1 MTSEYDMTIPPTTLT
16 PASGSAPKP
25 APQPAPRGYGGLR
38 VVSFESRMAAE
49 AVKLIRSAGGV
60 ALSAPSMQEVP
71 LSSAPQSGPGSSE
84 DIFAFAEELL
94 ADRIDVVIFLTGVGT
109 KYLFE
114 ILSPRHSPARLA
126 AALAATTVVARG
138 SKSLRVLRELEVPVS
153 IVAPEPNTW
162 RDVLVALDAA
172 APELRLSGARVA
184 VQEYGVSNAELLS
197 ELRGRGAK
205 VRPVPVYR
213 WALPDDIAPLHDA
226 IRQVIARTADVLL
239 FTSSNQVFHLL
250 EVLRNLGCEEAFRQ
264 ACREVVIGSIGILC
278 TQTLAAE
285 GFVVDFEPAHAKLG
299 ALIKE
304 GSERAPELIITRR
317 QALRRSVATAAPRT
331 AQTPVADIRDSVFMK
346 ACRREPVPYT
356 PVWLMRQAGRYMQE
370 YRELRARVSFIDL
383 CKTPELAAQAAVDA
397 QRRLGVDA
405 AILFSDILLLLEP
418 VGLGLEYVHGEG
430 PSLTRLVR
438 GAADVDRLRE
448 VDPHASLAYVFEAV
462 RRTRAELDANIP
474 LIGFSGAPFT
484 LASYMIEGGG
494 SKNYIDTK
502 RLMYAD
508 KGAWDAMM
516 ALLSRAVVAYLKGQI
531 DAGAVAV
538 QLFDSWVGCLSP
550 HDYRTYVL
558 PHMRELIAALPPGV
572 PVIHFGTET
581 ATLLELQVSAGAGV
595 IGVDHRV
602 EIADAFARF
611 PGVAVQG
618 NLDPVL
624 LFSERSALREQT
636 SRVLAEV
643 AGRPGHIFNLGHG
656 ILPGTPV
663 DNVIALVD
671 MVHELSAR

>member
-1 MTSEYDMTIPPTTLT
+1 MTISSTAST
-16 PASGSAPKP
+16 PAPGLPSGAPR
-25 APQPAPRGYGGLR
+25 RGYGGLR

-49 AVKLIRSAGGV
+49 AGKLIQSAGGV

-71 LSSAPQSGPGSSE
+71 LEPDTAGGANRE
-84 DIFAFAEELL
+84 VFAFADELL
-94 ADRIDVVIFLTGVGT
+94 AGRLDVVIFLTGVGAR
-109 KYLFE
+109 YLFE
-114 ILSPRHSPARLA
+114 TLAVRHGRAELA
-126 AALAATTVVARG
+126 AALARTTVVARG
-138 SKSLRVLRELEVPVS
+138 SKPVRVLHEMDVPVS
-153 IVAPEPNTW
+153 LVAPEPNTW
-162 RDVLVALDAA
+162 KEVVAVIDAA
-172 APELRLSGARVA
+172 APKLNLSGARVA
-184 VQEYGVSNAELLS
+184 VQEYGVSNVELLD
-197 ELRGRGAK
+197 ELRARGAS
-205 VRPVPVYR
+205 VRAVPVYR
-213 WALPDDIAPLHDA
+213 WTLPDDLAPLHDG
-226 IRQVIARTADVLL
+226 IRQVIDRTADVLL

-250 EVLRNLGCEEAFRQ
+250 EVVRSLGCEDAFRR
-264 ACREVVIGSIGILC
+264 ACREVAIGSIGPLC
-278 TQTLAAE
+278 TQTLTE
-285 GFVVDFEPAHAKLG
+285 QGFAVDFEPEEAKLG
-299 ALIKE
+299 RLIKE
-304 GSERAPELIITRR
+304 GSERAPEVVIERR
-317 QALRRSVATAAPRT
+317 RALRASVTDAATVRAAHPDRTAAVDLS
-331 AQTPVADIRDSVFMK
+331 QSVFMK

-370 YRELRARVSFIDL
+370 YRELRAGVSFIDL
-383 CKTPELAAQAAVDA
+383 CKKPELAAQAAVDA

-438 GAADVDRLRE
+438 SGADIDRLRE
-448 VDPHASLAYVFEAV
+448 VDPHESLNYVFEAV
-462 RRTRAELDANIP
+462 RRTRAELDAHVP

-502 RLMYAD
+502 RFMYAD

-516 ALLSRAVVAYLKGQI
+516 ALLSRAVVAYLKGQVE
-531 DAGAVAV
+531 AGAVAL

-558 PHMRELIAALPPGV
+558 PHMRTIVAALPAGV

-581 ATLLELQVSAGAGV
+581 ATLLELQVSAGASV

-602 EIADAFARF
+602 EIGSAFDRF
-611 PGVAVQG
+611 PDVAVQG

-624 LFSERSALREQT
+624 LFADRSALREQT
-636 SRVLAEV
+636 TRVLAEV
-643 AGRPGHIFNLGHG
+643 GGRNGHIFNLGHG

>member
-1 MTSEYDMTIPPTTLT
+1 MNQA
-16 PASGSAPKP
+16 PARACGPEKPP
-25 APQPAPRGYGGLR
+25 APEAEHRGYGGLR

-49 AVKLIRSAGGV
+49 SVKLIRSAGGV
-60 ALSAPSMQEVP
+60 ALSAPSMQEIP
-71 LSSAPQSGPGSSE
+71 LGPARDTGGPSNAE
-84 DIFAFAEELL
+84 VFAFAEELM
-94 ADRIDVVIFLTGVGT
+94 AGRIDVAIFLTGVGT
-109 KYLFE
+109 RYLFE
-114 ILSPRHSPARLA
+114 TLGPRHSQAELA
-126 AALAATTVVARG
+126 AALGTTTVVARG
-138 SKSLRVLRELEVPVS
+138 SKPLRVLRELDVPVS

-162 RDVLVALDAA
+162 KEVVAALDAA
-172 APELRLSGARVA
+172 APQLNLSGAHVA
-184 VQEYGVSNAELLS
+184 VQEYGVSNAELLD

-213 WALPDDIAPLHDA
+213 WELPADLAPFHDA
-226 IRQVIARTADVLL
+226 IRQVIARTVDVLL

-250 EVLRNLGCEEAFRQ
+250 EVVRDLGCEEAFRK
-264 ACREVVIGSIGILC
+264 ACREVVIGSVGPLC

-285 GFVVDFEPAHAKLG
+285 GFVVDFEPAHSKLG

-304 GSERAPELIITRR
+304 GSERAPELVIARR
-317 QALRRSVATAAPRT
+317 QALRRSTAVEVAERLPRAGDKPAVAAT
-331 AQTPVADIRDSVFMK
+331 DSAFMK
-346 ACRREPVPYT
+346 ACRREPVPHT

-370 YRELRARVSFIDL
+370 YRELRARVSFIEL
-383 CKTPELAAQAAVDA
+383 CKTPDLAAQAAVDA

-438 GAADVDRLRE
+438 VPADIDRLRE

-462 RRTRAELDANIP
+462 RRTRAELDAQVP

-502 RLMYAD
+502 RFMYAD

-538 QLFDSWVGCLSP
+538 QLFDSWVGCLAP
-550 HDYRTYVL
+550 NDYRTYVL
-558 PHMRELIAALPPGV
+558 PHMRAIIAALPAGV

-595 IGVDHRV
+595 IGIDHRV
-602 EIADAFARF
+602 EIASAFDRF

-624 LFSERSALREQT
+624 LFAEREMLRKQT
-636 SRVLAEV
+636 ARALAEV
-643 AGRPGHIFNLGHG
+643 GGRPGHIFNLGHG

-671 MVHELSAR
+671 LVHELSAR

>member
-1 MTSEYDMTIPPTTLT
+1 
-16 PASGSAPKP
+16 
-25 APQPAPRGYGGLR
+25 
-38 VVSFESRMAAE
+38 MAAE
-49 AVKLIRSAGGV
+49 SVKLIRSAGGV

-71 LSSAPQSGPGSSE
+71 LDAAKGSAPGTAGNAE
-84 DIFAFAEELL
+84 AFVFAEELL
-94 ADRIDVVIFLTGVGT
+94 AGRIDIAIFLTGVGT
-109 KYLFE
+109 RYLFDT
-114 ILSPRHSPARLA
+114 LA
-126 AALAATTVVARG
+126 SRYTRAELVQALAATTVVAR
-138 SKSLRVLRELEVPVS
+138 SAKPLRVLRELEVPVA

-162 RDVLVALDAA
+162 REVLVALDDA
-172 APELRLSGARVA
+172 APEVRVSGAHVA
-184 VQEYGVSNAELLS
+184 VQEYGVSNTELLS
-197 ELRGRGAK
+197 ELRARGAK

-213 WALPDDIAPLHDA
+213 WMLPDDLAPLHDA
-226 IRQVIARTADVLL
+226 IRQVIARTVDVLL

-250 EVLRNLGCEEAFRQ
+250 EVVRSLGCEDAFRS
-264 ACREVVIGSIGILC
+264 ACREVVIGSVGPLC
-278 TQTLAAE
+278 SQTLAAE
-285 GFVVDFEPAHAKLG
+285 GFAVDFEPAHSKLG

-304 GSERAPELIITRR
+304 GSERAPELVIARR
-317 QALRRSVATAAPRT
+317 QALRRSTATALAS
-331 AQTPVADIRDSVFMK
+331 AAVAAAAADAGDSVFMR
-346 ACRREPVPYT
+346 ACRRQPVPYT

-370 YRELRARVSFIDL
+370 YRELRARVSFIEL
-383 CKTPELAAQAAVDA
+383 CKTPDLAAQAAVDA

-438 GAADVDRLRE
+438 AAADVDRLCE

-462 RRTRAELDANIP
+462 RRTRAELDARVP

-502 RLMYAD
+502 RFMYAD

-531 DAGAVAV
+531 DAGTVAV

-558 PHMRELIAALPPGV
+558 PHMRAIVSALPPQV
-572 PVIHFGTET
+572 PIIHFGTET

-595 IGVDHRV
+595 IGIDHRV
-602 EIADAFARF
+602 EIASAFERF

-624 LFSERSALREQT
+624 LFAEHGALREQT
-636 SRVLAEV
+636 ARVLAEV
-643 AGRPGHIFNLGHG
+643 GGRPGHIFNLGHG

-671 MVHELSAR
+671 MVHEMSAR